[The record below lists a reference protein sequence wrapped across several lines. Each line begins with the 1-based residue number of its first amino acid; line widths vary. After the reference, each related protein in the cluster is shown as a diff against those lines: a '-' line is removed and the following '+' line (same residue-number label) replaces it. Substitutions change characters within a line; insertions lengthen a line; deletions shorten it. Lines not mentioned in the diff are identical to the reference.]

1 MSVIKNIRNIGI
13 FAHVDAG
20 KTTLTENILYKSGS
34 VKVMGRVDEGTA
46 HTDSMEVER
55 ERGISVKSA
64 AVSVSW
70 KGIQINIIDTPGHA
84 DFSAEVERSLM
95 ALDGAIIVISAV
107 EGVQS
112 QTEVIWNALREMHIP
127 TLIFINKIDRAGA
140 DINMV
145 LEQVKSRIT
154 KKGVPVQH
162 IIGQGERES
171 GIIGLMDELDKGF
184 NESIIRKLRADMC
197 EILAEDNENLLEKII
212 NDEKITALEMKE
224 ALGNSA
230 SAGKVFPIMF
240 GAALKGVGIDS
251 VLDAIIEYL
260 PPPLIEGDS
269 EPTGIAFKIHHGMHG
284 GRAVYVRLYEGS
296 VKVRGMIYNHSR
308 GIEEKITGI
317 FKINGSSFEPV
328 EFLEAG
334 EIGILY
340 GLASVRIGD
349 VFGNIKRLKK
359 FPKIACPTLTV
370 RVLPV
375 KKEQLDH
382 MVEAFQRLE
391 EEDPL
396 LNVMWMPIER
406 ELHVKLMGMIQMEIL
421 TGVIKSRF
429 GLEVIFEK
437 PSVIYKETPLGTGIG
452 YVSMTSPYYASLEMK
467 VDPLPRGSG
476 IIYES
481 NYTTDFIFP
490 RFQNEVKETV
500 PEVLKEGVY
509 GWEVTDAKVT
519 LIGGRSIELATKP
532 SDFRAVTPI
541 ALMDALKGAGTKLLE
556 PVQEFEIRVSKEET
570 GKIIG
575 DLISMRAVL
584 EKQIIED
591 ENFIVKG
598 RIPVATSLNY
608 SVRIASLSQGRGF
621 FKTSFFGYEECSLEL
636 GTVRQRKT
644 VDPSDRERYLSSI
657 SKKAM
662 KDRAVNNARD

>member
-1 MSVIKNIRNIGI
+1 MAVVKNIRNIGI

-20 KTTLTENILYKSGS
+20 KTTLTENLLYKSGS
-34 VKVMGRVDEGTA
+34 VKIMGRVDEGTA

-64 AVSVSW
+64 SASLSW
-70 KGIQINIIDTPGHA
+70 KGIQINIIDTPGHV

-95 ALDGAIIVISAV
+95 ALDGAILVISAV

-112 QTEVIWNALREMHIP
+112 QTEVIWNALREMNIP

-140 DINMV
+140 DINNILGQIRSRMTKNAIPIQYV
-145 LEQVKSRIT
+145 IENGEEQSRIIDFIHEQDRE
-154 KKGVPVQH
+154 VNED
-162 IIGQGERES
+162 II
-171 GIIGLMDELDKGF
+171 M
-184 NESIIRKLRADMC
+184 KLREDLS
-197 EILAEDNENLLEKII
+197 ELLAEDNENLLEKIV
-212 NDEKITALEMKE
+212 NDESIATLEIEE
-224 ALGNSA
+224 ALAELSYR
-230 SAGKVFPIMF
+230 GKTFPIMF
-240 GAALKGVGIDS
+240 GAALKGVGIDF
-251 VLDAIIEYL
+251 VLDAVNKYL
-260 PPPLIEGDS
+260 PPPFIEGAS

-284 GRAVYVRLYEGS
+284 GRAVHVRLYEGS
-296 VKVRGMIYNHSR
+296 VRVRGMIYNHTR
-308 GIEEKITGI
+308 GKEEKITGI

-328 EFLEAG
+328 EVLEAG

-340 GLASVRIGD
+340 GLESVKIGD
-349 VFGNIKRLKK
+349 IFGNIESFKK
-359 FPKIACPTLTV
+359 FPKIASPTLTV

-375 KKEQLDH
+375 KKEQLDY

-396 LNVMWMPIER
+396 LNIKWMVVER
-406 ELHVKLMGMIQMEIL
+406 ELHVQLMGMIQMEIL

-429 GLEVIFEK
+429 DLEVIFEK
-437 PSVIYKETPLGTGIG
+437 PSVIYKETPVGVGIG
-452 YVSMTSPYYASLEMK
+452 YVSMTTPYFATLEIK
-467 VDPLPRGSG
+467 VEPLPKGSG

-500 PEVLKEGVY
+500 PEVLKEGIY
-509 GWEVTDAKVT
+509 GWEITDAKVT

-541 ALMDALKGAGTKLLE
+541 ALMDAFKSAGTKLLE

-575 DLISMRAVL
+575 DLIGMRAVC
-584 EKQIIED
+584 EEQTIEG

-598 RIPVATSLNY
+598 KVPVATSLNY

-621 FKTSFFGYEECSLEL
+621 FKTKFSGYEDCPLEL

>member
-1 MSVIKNIRNIGI
+1 MSIKKNIRNIGI

-20 KTTLTENILYKSGS
+20 KTTLTENLLYKSGS
-34 VKVMGRVDEGTA
+34 IKVMGRVDEGTA

-64 AVSVSW
+64 AASLSW
-70 KGIQINIIDTPGHA
+70 KGIQINIIDTPGHV

-95 ALDGAIIVISAV
+95 VLDGAILVISAV

-112 QTEVIWNALREMHIP
+112 QTEVIWNALSEMNIP

-140 DINMV
+140 DINIV
-145 LEQVKSRIT
+145 LEQIKSRMT
-154 KKGVPVQH
+154 KKSVPIQYV
-162 IIGQGERES
+162 IGQGEKEPAV
-171 GIIGLMDELDKGF
+171 IGFTDELDKVLH
-184 NESIIRKLRADMC
+184 ESIIKKLREDMC
-197 EILAEDNENLLEKII
+197 EILAEDNENLLEKIV
-212 NDEKITALEMKE
+212 NDKRITTLEIEE

-230 SAGKVFPIMF
+230 ADGKVFPIMF
-240 GAALKGVGIDS
+240 GAALKGVGIDF
-251 VLDAIIEYL
+251 VLDAVNKYL
-260 PPPLIEGDS
+260 PSPHIEGDS

-284 GRAVYVRLYEGS
+284 GRAVHVRLYEGS
-296 VKVRGMIYNHSR
+296 VRVRGMIYNHTR
-308 GIEEKITGI
+308 EKEEKITGI
-317 FKINGSSFEPV
+317 FKIKGSSFEPV
-328 EFLEAG
+328 DVLEAG

-340 GLASVRIGD
+340 GFESVRIGD
-349 VFGNIKRLKK
+349 IFGSIKSFRK
-359 FPKIACPTLTV
+359 FPKIASPTLTV

-375 KKEQLDH
+375 KKEQLDS
-382 MVEAFQRLE
+382 MVEAFQMLE

-396 LNVMWMPIER
+396 LNVKWMPLER
-406 ELHVKLMGMIQMEIL
+406 ELHVQLMGMIQMEIL

-437 PSVIYKETPLGTGIG
+437 PSVIYKETPLGVGIG
-452 YVSMTSPYYASLEMK
+452 YVSMTSPYFAVLEIR
-467 VDPLPRGSG
+467 VEPLPRGSG

-509 GWEVTDAKVT
+509 GWEVTDIKVT

-541 ALMDALKGAGTKLLE
+541 ALMDALKNAGTQLLE
-556 PVQEFEIRVSKEET
+556 PVQEFEIRVSKEEA

-575 DLISMRAVL
+575 DLINMRAVL
-584 EKQIIED
+584 EEQIIEG

-598 RIPVATSLNY
+598 KVPVATSLNY

-621 FKTSFFGYEECSLEL
+621 FKSRFSGYEECPLEL

-644 VDPSDRERYLSSI
+644 VDPSDREHYLRSI

-662 KDRAVNNARD
+662 KDRAANYARD